1 MSQDPGNAVRQNPAT
16 IANGAAA
23 RCGRRPP
30 RRYPASVAAA
40 ISSAY
45 TANMPRWE
53 RDGSAPAAETARPTA
68 TSIPATPIAHTG
80 TSSGSATA
88 SRPRAGVCSKTLP
101 RRRRALSHA
110 PLAAHAAAANG
121 IV

>member
-30 RRYPASVAAA
+30 RMYPASVAAA
-40 ISSAY
+40 IRSAY
-45 TANMPRWE
+45 TTNMPRWE
-53 RDGSAPAAETARPTA
+53 KDGSVPAAETAIPA
-68 TSIPATPIAHTG
+68 AMSIPATPIAHTG
-80 TSSGSATA
+80 TRTGSAMA
-88 SRPRAGVCSKTLP
+88 SRVREGACPKTLP
-101 RRRRALSHA
+101 LRRRALSHA